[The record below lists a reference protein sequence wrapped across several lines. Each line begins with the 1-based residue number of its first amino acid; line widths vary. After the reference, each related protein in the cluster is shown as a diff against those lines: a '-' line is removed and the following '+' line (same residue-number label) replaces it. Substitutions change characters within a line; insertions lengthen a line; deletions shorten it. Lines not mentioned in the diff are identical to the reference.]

1 MAKSI
6 NCLTSNHSDENIN
19 ANEGKRKL
27 TRMQAAKG
35 IINPTDEGMVITAV
49 GEVPYHLYR
58 RFVSGRLLLGQ
69 CLQWPFLDED
79 ELYRVM
85 HFTNLVFEVILVKTP
100 MIDIH
105 PEMYPRVQECYGAV
119 SYNEEVGVVVLH
131 TVLVKEYHIER
142 SMNAYRTE
150 EGETFTELLGRI
162 LDLAHEHSIL
172 CYNYFLKDY
181 GLDSKIIKRKHMKS
195 HIKRLREQTEKYKR
209 RRNRQ
214 WKSLIRRRMEDELYR
229 DVCDAIFHRQ
239 PLKMYNTYRL
249 DVTAFQEKIKEL
261 EGYVAVEYIMALYA
275 LGYLTDREDG
285 GIKLVSEEMR
295 KKYIH
300 MAPDI
305 LRDVAKLVR

>member
-35 IINPTDEGMVITAV
+35 IINPTDESMVITAV
-49 GEVPYHLYR
+49 GEVPYRLYR

-69 CLQWPFLDED
+69 SLQWPFLDED

-85 HFTNLVFEVILVKTP
+85 HFTNLAFEVILVKTP
-100 MIDIH
+100 MIDVH
-105 PEMYPRVQECYGAV
+105 PDMYPRVQECYGAV

-142 SMNAYRTE
+142 SMKAYRTE

-209 RRNRQ
+209 RRSRQ
-214 WKSLIRRRMEDELYR
+214 WRTLLRKRQEEELYMN
-229 DVCDAIFHRQ
+229 VCDAIFHRA
-239 PLKMYNTYRL
+239 PLQMFNTYRL
-249 DVTAFQEKIKEL
+249 DVEAFQEKMRHLKEDA
-261 EGYVAVEYIMALYA
+261 AVDYIMALFA
-275 LGYLTDREDG
+275 LGYLTDSKDG
-285 GIKLVSEEMR
+285 AIKLVSEELR
-295 KKYIH
+295 NKYLH

-305 LRDVAKLVR
+305 LREVAKLR